1 MEVWVSA
8 KPYMLYEAVELL
20 YAYVNRIPAGSLT
33 QEGEYCL
40 TEEAVQQMMDV
51 ACAGFPGMI
60 RLSDT
65 TLAGI
70 SSLKSRSGQ
79 PAWPGIWLIIP

>member
-20 YAYVNRIPAGSLT
+20 YAYVNEIPAGSLT

-40 TEEAVQQMMDV
+40 TERR
-51 ACAGFPGMI
+51 C
-60 RLSDT
+60 
-65 TLAGI
+65 
-70 SSLKSRSGQ
+70 SR
-79 PAWPGIWLIIP
+79 